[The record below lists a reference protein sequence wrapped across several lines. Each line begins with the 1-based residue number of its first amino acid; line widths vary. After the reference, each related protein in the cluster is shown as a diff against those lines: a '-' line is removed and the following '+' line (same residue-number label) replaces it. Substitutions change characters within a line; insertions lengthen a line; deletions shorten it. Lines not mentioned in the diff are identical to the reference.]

1 MAAPRAYWKGSLKL
15 SLVSCPV
22 VLYPATTSV
31 DKTRFHMINKETGNR
46 LKQQMVDSETGDVV
60 ESDQK
65 GRGYELKKGEYVEV
79 EKDELEAV
87 QIESNH
93 TIDIDSF
100 VPKDEI
106 DERYINNPY
115 YIAPDGKAG
124 IDAFAVIRDAMKDQG
139 RVALARIVLTNREH
153 IIAIEPWGKGLLGIT
168 LRYPYEVRDEDD
180 YFDDIKNPKISK
192 DMVELA
198 GHILDSKAAHF
209 DPSKFKDEYETA
221 LKIPGQTQG
230 RRQAGEVGRARGEA
244 GQRHQPDGCAEAK
257 PEGQGSGETWS
268 ARSSSAA
275 RATAYRQEGSS
286 LDGASAQG
294 ELKDRSS
301 CPGLT
306 RASSSSGATGRKA
319 WMAGSSPAMTGNR
332 KQPLLLCLAFPGRFL
347 RRLPFLRRFLRDFL
361 AFRSRLGKPDR
372 DRLLAARDLLAGPAA
387 LQCAGLALLHRA
399 PDLGGRLLRI
409 FSCHDFPPSYGKIIL
424 AMTVG
429 SSKRTVVRRPPNR
442 VQTYFSRPAIVPGF
456 LLVAAS
462 GPLARARR
470 SVRSPRRPAAAAR
483 I

>member
-22 VLYPATTSV
+22 VFYPATTSV

-65 GRGYELKKGEYVEV
+65 GRGYELKKGEYVEI

-198 GHILDSKAAHF
+198 SHILDSKAAHF
-209 DPSKFKDEYETA
+209 DPSKFKDEYEAA
-221 LKIPGQTQG
+221 LK
-230 RRQAGEVGRARGEA
+230 
-244 GQRHQPDGCAEAK
+244 
-257 PEGQGSGETWS
+257 
-268 ARSSSAA
+268 
-275 RATAYRQEGSS
+275 S
-286 LDGASAQG
+286 LV
-294 ELKDRSS
+294 K
-301 CPGLT
+301 
-306 RASSSSGATGRKA
+306 RKA
-319 WMAGSSPAMTGNR
+319 A
-332 KQPLLLCLAFPGRFL
+332 
-347 RRLPFLRRFLRDFL
+347 
-361 AFRSRLGKPDR
+361 GKPVKSAEPEEKPDNIISLMDALKQSLKGKGSAKR
-372 DRLLAARDLLAGPAA
+372 GRHAPA
-387 LQCAGLALLHRA
+387 
-399 PDLGGRLLRI
+399 
-409 FSCHDFPPSYGKIIL
+409 
-424 AMTVG
+424 
-429 SSKRTVVRRPPNR
+429 RRPAQR
-442 VQTYFSRPAIVPGF
+442 RTAKKAHRST
-456 LLVAAS
+456 
-462 GPLARARR
+462 ARARKA
-470 SVRSPRRPAAAAR
+470 S
-483 I
+483 